1 MTIRKLEISDYLDY
15 KSIRLEAL
23 KDNPY
28 NFISTFAEE
37 SEFENNKWQE
47 IVATNN
53 LFGYFTEE
61 NVIVA
66 TVGLLDEKKAK
77 LAHLR
82 TVFAMYVK
90 PTFRGLGISM
100 QLMNHLKSIVP
111 KDVGQFHLGCIANN
125 LPAINFYRKCGFR
138 VYGTRPNYIRIDN
151 EFYDEVIMI
160 CEL

>member
-1 MTIRKLEISDYLDY
+1 MTIRKLEILDYLNY

-37 SEFENNKWQE
+37 AEFENNKWQE

-53 LFGYFTEE
+53 LFGYFNEE
-61 NVIVA
+61 NVIVGA
-66 TVGLLDEKKAK
+66 VGLLDEKKTK

-82 TVFAMYVK
+82 MVFAMYVK
-90 PTFRGLGISM
+90 PSFRGLGISM

-111 KDVGQFHLGCIANN
+111 KDVKQLHLGCIANN
-125 LPAINFYRKCGFR
+125 LPAINFYRKCGFKI
-138 VYGTRPNYIRIDN
+138 YGTRPNYIKIDD

-160 CEL
+160 CDL

>member
-1 MTIRKLEISDYLDY
+1 MTIRKLEISDYLSY

-37 SEFENNKWQE
+37 AEFENNKWQE

-53 LFGYFTEE
+53 LFGYFTAE
-61 NVIVA
+61 NAIVA
-66 TVGLLDEKKAK
+66 VVGLLDEKKAK

-90 PTFRGLGISM
+90 PSFRGLGISM
-100 QLMNHLKSIVP
+100 QLMNYLKSIVP
-111 KDVGQFHLGCIANN
+111 TDVRQFHLGCSANN
-125 LPAINFYRKCGFR
+125 LPAISFYRKCGFKI
-138 VYGTRPNYIRIDN
+138 YGTRPNYTKVDD
-151 EFYDEVIMI
+151 EFYDDVIMI

>member
-1 MTIRKLEISDYLDY
+1 MTIRKLEISDYLNY

-37 SEFENNKWQE
+37 AEFENNKWQE
-47 IVATNN
+47 IIATNSF
-53 LFGYFTEE
+53 FGYFTAE
-61 NVIVA
+61 NVIA
-66 TVGLLDEKKAK
+66 GAVGLLDEKKAK

-82 TVFAMYVK
+82 IVFAMYVK
-90 PTFRGLGISM
+90 PSFRGLGISM
-100 QLMNHLKSIVP
+100 QLMNHLKNIVP
-111 KDVGQFHLGCIANN
+111 KDVRQLHLGCIANN
-125 LPAINFYRKCGFR
+125 LPAVNFYRKCGFKI
-138 VYGTRPNYIRIDN
+138 YGTRPNYIKIDD